1 MPEVIDTTAWSA
13 ALLGLV
19 ALFAALGALR
29 KPGAWQTMIGEIEK
43 SPALQL
49 VCGFIEMTAG
59 AAIYLANPWVP
70 ADVLACVM
78 KAIGGLM
85 MLEALMVL
93 GFSDLYFQ
101 LWLKNLSAL
110 QRGWAAVTLVAGLVL
125 AVEGM
130 IRFH

>member
-19 ALFAALGALR
+19 ALFAAIGALR
-29 KPGAWQTMIGEIEK
+29 KQGAWQTMIGEIEK

-49 VCGFIEMTAG
+49 VSGFMEMTAG

-85 MLEALMVL
+85 MVEALMVL

-101 LWLKNLSAL
+101 FWLKNLSAM

-125 AVEGM
+125 AVGGM

>member
-19 ALFAALGALR
+19 ALFAAIGALR

-49 VCGFIEMTAG
+49 VSGFMEMTAG
-59 AAIYLANPWVP
+59 AAIYLANPWLP
-70 ADVLACVM
+70 ADLLSCVM
-78 KAIGGLM
+78 KAIGGFLM
-85 MLEALMVL
+85 IEALVVM

-101 LWLKNLSAL
+101 LWLKNLSVL
-110 QRGWAAVTLVAGLVL
+110 SRGWAWATLVYGLTLSVAG
-125 AVEGM
+125 M
-130 IRFH
+130 MRFH